1 MRNSCFLVK
10 YNRICKFWLSL
21 NGWVAHGVA
30 ASHVGYLDGSSTP
43 NRSKRGP
50 MKSDVKCPCVRES
63 VNEGPRS
70 CRDEGP
76 VGSCHKVGSS
86 PSCDL
91 VYHRGRPHC
100 HPRPSLHS
108 RQPHLY
114 FVLAIVHRHMYPLR
128 LDSCIDPSR
137 SFSCI
142 DDSYV
147 AISSRDSISFGILR
161 LRSLEDG

>member
-30 ASHVGYLDGSSTP
+30 ASHVGYLDGRSTP

-50 MKSDVKCPCVRES
+50 MKSDVGCPCVRES

-70 CRDEGP
+70 CRDECP
-76 VGSCHKVGSS
+76 VGSCHKAGSS

-91 VYHRGRPHC
+91 VYHRGRSHC